1 MTDAKPMTKDEVLA
15 KLREEI
21 AGQRRAAE
29 AEPDLGRRERM
40 LRDADTREDLAE
52 DEAEAIAHE
61 IAESAQQAAISV
73 RVPSSLSDA
82 LKARASAEHI
92 PLSTYVR
99 RVLSQA
105 VEHPDTP
112 VLTVEQV
119 EDIARRVYRES
130 A

>member
-15 KLREEI
+15 KLHAEI
-21 AGQRRAAE
+21 AEQRRAAD
-29 AEPDLGRRERM
+29 AETDPAKRERM
-40 LRDADTREDLAE
+40 LHDADTREDLAE
-52 DEAEAIAHE
+52 DEAEAIAEE

-73 RVPSSLSDA
+73 RVPTSLSEA
-82 LKARASAEHI
+82 LKARASAEHV

-99 RVLSQA
+99 RVLAQA
-105 VEHPDTP
+105 VERPDAP

>member
-1 MTDAKPMTKDEVLA
+1 MTDAKPMTRDEVLA
-15 KLREEI
+15 KLRKEI
-21 AGQRRAAE
+21 AEQRRVAE
-29 AEPDLGRRERM
+29 TEPDPGRRERM
-40 LRDADTREDLAE
+40 LHDADTREDLAE
-52 DEAEAIAHE
+52 DEADAIAAE

-73 RVPSSLSDA
+73 RVPASLSEA

-99 RVLSQA
+99 RVLAHA

-112 VLTVEQV
+112 ALTVEQV

>member
-1 MTDAKPMTKDEVLA
+1 MTDAEPMTKDEVLA

-21 AGQRRAAE
+21 AEQRRAAE
-29 AEPDLGRRERM
+29 AEPDPGRRARM
-40 LRDADTREDLAE
+40 LRDADTREDLAD
-52 DEAEAIAHE
+52 DEAEAIAEE

-73 RVPSSLSDA
+73 RVTTSLSEA

-99 RVLSQA
+99 RVLTQA
-105 VEHPDTP
+105 VERTDAP
-112 VLTVEQV
+112 VLTVSQV

>member
-1 MTDAKPMTKDEVLA
+1 MTDAKPMNKDDVLA

-21 AGQRRAAE
+21 AEQRRTAE
-29 AEPDLGRRERM
+29 AEPDPGRREQM

-52 DEAEAIAHE
+52 DEAEAIAEE
-61 IAESAQQAAISV
+61 IAESVQQAAISV
-73 RVPSSLSDA
+73 RVPVSLSEA

-92 PLSTYVR
+92 PLSMYVR
-99 RVLSQA
+99 RVLARA
-105 VEHPDTP
+105 VEHPDAP

-119 EDIARRVYRES
+119 EDIARRIYRES